1 MQLTQSLKE
10 KDEIL
15 ERTETINRE
24 NWQIYDIKKSE
35 LETKITGLESRYQ
48 SLQNELSL
56 SQSERKSY

>member
-1 MQLTQSLKE
+1 LKQSLIE

-56 SQSERKSY
+56 SQSERKIY

>member
-1 MQLTQSLKE
+1 LKQSLIE

-24 NWQIYDIKKSE
+24 NWQIYDLKKSE

>member
-56 SQSERKSY
+56 SQSERKIY

>member
-1 MQLTQSLKE
+1 LKQSLIE

-24 NWQIYDIKKSE
+24 NWQIYDLKKLE